1 MKYNAQTTLEFTV
14 EAGKENIANFDLKSE
29 GPIAVPDIYDE

>member
-14 EAGKENIANFDLKSE
+14 EAAKENIANFDLTSE
-29 GPIAVPDIYDE
+29 GRLSVPDVYDE